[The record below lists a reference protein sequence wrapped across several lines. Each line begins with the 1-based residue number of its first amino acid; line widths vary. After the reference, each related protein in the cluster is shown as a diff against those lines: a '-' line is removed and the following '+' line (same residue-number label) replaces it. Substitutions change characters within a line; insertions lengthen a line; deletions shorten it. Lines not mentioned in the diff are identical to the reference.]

1 MSSSKILLYK
11 NKWKQTLMRRTLT
24 HTHTKIERNSNK
36 HLEEEK
42 NFNLIQLTYN
52 F

>member
-1 MSSSKILLYK
+1 MKTNAYEK
-11 NKWKQTLMRRTLT
+11 NTYT